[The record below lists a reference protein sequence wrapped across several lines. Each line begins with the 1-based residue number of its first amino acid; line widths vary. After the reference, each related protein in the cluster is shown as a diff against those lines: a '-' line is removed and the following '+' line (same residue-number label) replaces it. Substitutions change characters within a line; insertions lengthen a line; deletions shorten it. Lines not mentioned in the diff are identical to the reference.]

1 VAGTENE
8 GDVVLRWRNE
18 RGAAAVEF
26 ALLLPLLVVILF
38 GIIAFGIALMRTVN
52 YVSAAREGAR
62 YAAVHCRPEST
73 SCTSTLIQD
82 RVTQSANGN
91 PIGPGTPAADRD
103 CAVTPGQPVTVSWN
117 QAVPVQIPLLP
128 DLSFTM
134 TVSGTFRCE

>member
-1 VAGTENE
+1 MWRKRGN
-8 GDVVLRWRNE
+8 VLRWRSE

-38 GIIAFGIALMRTVN
+38 GVFSVGVAFVRAVN

-62 YAAVHCRPEST
+62 YAAVHCRPEAS
-73 SCTSTLIQD
+73 SCTSTLIVSQ
-82 RVTQSANGN
+82 VTQAANGN

-103 CAVTPGQPVTVSWN
+103 CAVEPGQPVTVEWD
-117 QAVPVQIPLLP
+117 QLVPLQIPLLP
-128 DLSFTM
+128 DLTFTM